1 MQFELARS
9 ADEPA
14 LRRLLHAAPLAGD
27 IRLTLEREPCIEF
40 ANAIEGE
47 RTQIL
52 VARAPREPAV
62 VAMGARTLRMS
73 FVNGRPT
80 RIGYLGLLR
89 VLPQYQG
96 QAVLLKRGYAA
107 LHALHA
113 DGAATLYLTT
123 IVADNHPARRLL
135 EAGVRGFPT
144 YRPVG
149 DLVTLVLPTRHR
161 RRRPARGGV
170 SVTSATASDIGEI
183 ARCLTRYG
191 ERFQFAPCWTP
202 AELVSAVRARG
213 LAPGDFLLAHRA
225 SRVVGCA
232 ACWDQREFKQ
242 VVVHG
247 YSPRLRRARVLWN
260 LLATCSGAPRLP
272 PVGATLAFAYL
283 SHLAV
288 DEDDAQV
295 FEALIGACL
304 RSAARRGLEHL
315 AFGLGERNPLAATA
329 LARFRSRPFRS
340 RAYLVHWSDGE
351 AAARAVDSR
360 PMHLEAAIL

>member
-1 MQFELARS
+1 MQFELAGS

-27 IRLTLEREPCIEF
+27 IRVTLEREPCIEF

-52 VARAPREPAV
+52 VARAEQV
-62 VAMGARTLRMS
+62 VAMGARTLRTS

-89 VLPQYQG
+89 VLPQYRG
-96 QAVLLKRGYAA
+96 QALLLKRGYAA
-107 LHALHA
+107 LRTLHG
-113 DGAATLYLTT
+113 DGAAKLYLTT
-123 IVADNHPARRLL
+123 ILADNHPARRLL

-144 YRPVG
+144 YRPLG
-149 DLVTLVLPTRHR
+149 DLVTLLLPTRQRLR
-161 RRRPARGGV
+161 RCVRGGP
-170 SVTSATASDIGEI
+170 TITRATAGDIGEI

-213 LAPGDFLLAHRA
+213 LTPGDFLLARRA

-232 ACWDQREFKQ
+232 ACWDQRGFKQ

-247 YSPRLRRARVLWN
+247 YSPRLRRVRSLWN
-260 LLATCSGAPRLP
+260 LLATLSGAPRLP
-272 PVGATLAFAYL
+272 PPGTQLAFAYL

-288 DEDDAQV
+288 DQDDAEV
-295 FEALIGACL
+295 FEALVGACL
-304 RSAARRGLEHL
+304 RGAARRGLEQL
-315 AFGLGERNPLAATA
+315 ALGLAERNPLAATA

-340 RAYLVHWSDGE
+340 RAYLVHWPDG
-351 AAARAVDSR
+351 AAAAHAVDSR